1 MFLLFTYYFPLSS
14 LFLPYYFP
22 IYNFLILPYYCPIC
36 LPGFQNDKLRH
47 LEWLCFDCHAKCL
60 KPAKIHIIWF
70 PTKILDFTVFWWHF
84 PKKNDY
90 RNPKMMTLP
99 DYSNFFVHP
108 LATLSTVMLHVWNL
122 QKRTNWI
129 ATLLQPQKVVP
140 TVFAR
145 YSREQLGKYTGK
157 LVVTTDPGIRVWY
170 GMVVYQKDDKTC
182 EGSPLS
188 ALQAYNQIISLW
200 FSYYFP
206 SCSLL
211 FPYFSPIVPYCFY
224 YLPIISLLVPYF
236 CPIISLYIISLFYP
250 IIIPYASQVSKTINL
265 DI

>member
-1 MFLLFTYYFPLSS
+1 MYIYIYIIS
-14 LFLPYYFP
+14 LFYPIIVPYAS
-22 IYNFLILPYYCPIC
+22 
-36 LPGFQNDKLRH
+36 QVSKNDKLRH

-60 KPAKIHIIWF
+60 KPWKIHIIWF

-84 PKKNDY
+84 PKKTTIETQKWWPFQIILTFLFIHLLPFRRSCYMYETCKNAQIELQHFCS
-90 RNPKMMTLP
+90 PK
-99 DYSNFFVHP
+99 
-108 LATLSTVMLHVWNL
+108 
-122 QKRTNWI
+122 
-129 ATLLQPQKVVP
+129 KVVP

-145 YSREQLGKYTGK
+145 YNREQLGKYTGK
-157 LVVTTDPGIRVWY
+157 LVVTIDLGIRVWY
-170 GMVVYQKDDKTC
+170 GMVVYQKDGKTC

-211 FPYFSPIVPYCFY
+211 FPYVSPIVPYCFY

-236 CPIISLYIISLFYP
+236 CPIISLCIYIYIISLFYP
-250 IIIPYASQVSKTINL
+250 IIVPYASQVSKTINL
-265 DI
+265 DT